1 MKELTKDTAAIIA
14 WTIFW
19 CALITIISVYVWWYN
34 REDSL
39 TLHHSSTLIDHNQ
52 RLIAIEYHS
61 WDTDKLDKRIDLVRD
76 ELRKEISSLEQ
87 TKVAKIY
94 NLEITIC
101 RTDKIDNVIEK
112 RKIRMDNVVAINPSV
127 EHTATLIDT
136 WLGDGRTIQ
145 IPDYQLM
152 MDTDT
157 YACDLKILSVK

>member
-1 MKELTKDTAAIIA
+1 MILFIVTFWEQDTKLTIRHSEV
-14 WTIFW
+14 
-19 CALITIISVYVWWYN
+19 LIN
-34 REDSL
+34 HD
-39 TLHHSSTLIDHNQ
+39 Q

-61 WDTDKLDKRIDLVRD
+61 WDTAKLDKRIDLVRD